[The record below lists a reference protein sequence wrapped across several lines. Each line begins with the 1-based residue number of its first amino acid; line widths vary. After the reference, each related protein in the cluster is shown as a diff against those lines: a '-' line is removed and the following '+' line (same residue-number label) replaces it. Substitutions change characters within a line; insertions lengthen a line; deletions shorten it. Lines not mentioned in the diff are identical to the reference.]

1 MKGLLLSGGMDS
13 VAIAWWKR
21 PNIAYTI
28 DYGQKPAAG
37 EIAAARAVCNTL
49 NIPQRVISVDCSA
62 LGSGDMAGIHP
73 ASVAPV
79 SEWWPFR
86 NQLLI
91 TLAAMAAVTDGVGEL
106 MLGALST
113 DGLHADGRLEFI
125 QGISALLEL
134 QEGTIRVSAPA
145 IHLDAS
151 ALIQASRI
159 THEILAWAH
168 SCHTANEA
176 CGDCHGCRKHF
187 HTRSEERRVGK
198 ECVSTCRSRW
208 SPYQ

>member
-1 MKGLLLSGGMDS
+1 MDS

-21 PNIAYTI
+21 PDIAYTI

-37 EIAAARAVCNTL
+37 EIAAARAVCETL

-62 LGSGDMAGIHP
+62 LGSGDMVGNRP
-73 ASVAPV
+73 ASVAPI

-91 TLAAMAAVTDGVGEL
+91 TLAAMAAVADGVTEL

-113 DGLHADGRLEFI
+113 DGLHADGRPEFI

-134 QEGTIRVSAPA
+134 QEGAIRVTAPA
-145 IHLDAS
+145 IRLDAS
-151 ALIQASRI
+151 ALIQASGI
-159 THEILAWAH
+159 PHEILAWAH

-187 HTRSEERRVGK
+187 HTWKALGHE
-198 ECVSTCRSRW
+198 
-208 SPYQ
+208 PY

>member
-1 MKGLLLSGGMDS
+1 MRISDWSSDVCSS
-13 VAIAWWKR
+13 VL
-21 PNIAYTI
+21 
-28 DYGQKPAAG
+28 DGQKPAAG

-49 NIPQRVISVDCSA
+49 NIPQRVISVDCAA

-159 THEILAWAH
+159 P
-168 SCHTANEA
+168 
-176 CGDCHGCRKHF
+176 DRKR
-187 HTRSEERRVGK
+187 T
-198 ECVSTCRSRW
+198 
-208 SPYQ
+208 